1 MAAPRLKPRCV
12 GHTSEFERGA
22 ATEGRPYST
31 FDAYTIFIKMES
43 VTTREASFAVASSGA
58 KETLLSRL
66 CAALFTPV
74 DISFLV
80 FFRIVFG
87 GILLWEVTRYFT
99 HGWIARYYIEPALN
113 FTYYGF
119 SWVKPWSGSGMYIH
133 FFVLGLAAACVMVG
147 FLYRIATPVLFL
159 AFSYFFL
166 LDQTRYLNHFYLVL
180 LISFLMCFLPA
191 ERAFSVDALLR
202 KRIRSAV
209 VPAWTLWALRAQVGI
224 PYFYG
229 GLAKLNS
236 DWIRG
241 GEPMRIWLRPLTR
254 TPVFGHV
261 FAADWL
267 VYSFVIGGLMLD
279 LLVVPLL
286 LWRRTRLFAFVAAV
300 LFNLI
305 NAVIFEIGIFPW
317 LMLGALLIF
326 FSPDLLRRFARAF
339 MSPGEAFPD
348 AEPTPTGLN
357 HQPALSLLASQ
368 KFDAALLISYFAFQL
383 IFPLRHYLYPGDVNW
398 TEEGH
403 NFSWHMKLRTKGG
416 EAVFT
421 VTHPQSGQTWTIKPE
436 DYLES
441 HQLTKVIT
449 KPDLILQFSH
459 YLAEEKRREGYDN
472 VEVRTRAMVSL
483 NGRQPQL
490 LIDPNVDLAKEQ
502 VGLRPAPWIMPLTTP
517 LSSRDLRKQQLPVP
531 DEEP

>member
-1 MAAPRLKPRCV
+1 MD
-12 GHTSEFERGA
+12 T
-22 ATEGRPYST
+22 
-31 FDAYTIFIKMES
+31 
-43 VTTREASFAVASSGA
+43 VTTREVPLAIASTS
-58 KETLLSRL
+58 ETPSLAQRL
-66 CAALFTPV
+66 CAALFSPV

-87 GILLWEVTRYFT
+87 GIMLWEATRYFT
-99 HGWIARYYIEPALN
+99 HGWIARYYIEPVVN
-113 FTYYGF
+113 FPYYGF
-119 SWVKPWSGSGMYIH
+119 SWVKPWPGSGMYIH
-133 FFVLGLAAACVMVG
+133 FFILGLAAACVMAG
-147 FLYRIATPVLFL
+147 FLYRIATPIFFL
-159 AFSYFFL
+159 TFSYFFL
-166 LDQTRYLNHFYLVL
+166 LDQTRYLNHFYLVC

-191 ERAFSVDALLR
+191 NRAFSVDALLR
-202 KRIRSAV
+202 RKIHSDV
-209 VPAWTLWALRAQVGI
+209 VPAWTLWVMRAQVGI
-224 PYFYG
+224 PYFFG
-229 GLAKLNS
+229 GIAKINN

-241 GEPMRIWLRPLTR
+241 GQPMRIWLQPLTK

-267 VYSFVIGGLMLD
+267 VYSFVFGGLLLD

-286 LWRRTRLFAFVAAV
+286 LWRRTRLFAFIAAI
-300 LFNLI
+300 LFNLT

-326 FSPDLLRRFARAF
+326 FSPDLPRRFARAF
-339 MSPGEAFPD
+339 MSPGEAFPE
-348 AEPTPTGLN
+348 AERESTAVIPRPFSSLHTRQKLVIG
-357 HQPALSLLASQ
+357 LLAV
-368 KFDAALLISYFAFQL
+368 YFAVQIVL
-383 IFPLRHYLYPGDVNW
+383 PLRHYVYPGDVNW

-421 VTHPQSGQTWTIKPE
+421 VTHPSSGQTWTIKPG

-449 KPDLILQFSH
+449 KPDLIIQFSH

-472 VEVRTRAMVSL
+472 VEVRARTMVSL

-490 LIDPNVDLAKEQ
+490 LIDPTVDLAKEQ
-502 VGLRPAPWIMPLTTP
+502 VGLLPKWWIVPLTTP
-517 LSSRDLRKQQLPVP
+517 LGSGNTSKQQL
-531 DEEP
+531 DSAEEEP